1 MATEKKEDQDL
12 SEIEEAN
19 ENLLKILSEL
29 ANVISMEEKYRD
41 AGIGMKNNETLSKLI
56 ERMNKLQLNTEQ
68 GPIET

>member
-56 ERMNKLQLNTEQ
+56 ERMNKLRLNTEQ